1 MRMSD
6 WRSDVVASDLGSG
19 LPMACLLACGDSG
32 GAVVDRGT
40 IGVAWPTAL
49 GAPSAL
55 ILGAGEVE
63 APAPVVGTAQL
74 VIDEAID
81 GLVADDPA
89 AVFLGQTPRHQ
100 LGRPAL
106 GEPVEARSEERRV
119 GNECVSTCRSRGS
132 PYH

>member
-1 MRMSD
+1 
-6 WRSDVVASDLGSG
+6 
-19 LPMACLLACGDSG
+19 MACLLAGGDIG

-74 VIDEAID
+74 VIYEAID

-89 AVFLGQTPRHQ
+89 AFFLGQTHRHQ

-106 GEPVEARSEERRV
+106 GEPVADSIAQDSVAGTPAARPTPAPGPGLRLGRLL
-119 GNECVSTCRSRGS
+119 T
-132 PYH
+132 